1 MSDSNWLQPTES
13 CQHQSKIKASRFIAD
28 LFPVKTEEE
37 VHIFLTQVKKRE
49 YTANHHCFA
58 WRLGVDDEQIW
69 RVSDDGEPAG
79 TAGMPIYQVLVGANI
94 TNILAV
100 VSRYFG
106 GTKLGKGGL
115 MRAYGGVVQDAL
127 PMLKKRGFVP
137 RVSLECRCD
146 FEHAN
151 LVYRLIE
158 TYGAQLMD
166 QDYGSNVNIR
176 LRIRQ
181 DKADAFSWDLHEL
194 SNGLIKA
201 LPLPDKRGRLKS

>member
-13 CQHQSKIKASRFIAD
+13 CQHQTKIKASRFIAD
-28 LFPVKTEEE
+28 LFPIKSEEE
-37 VHIFLTQVKKRE
+37 VQTILTQVKKRE

-58 WRLGVDDEQIW
+58 WRLGVNDEQVW

-79 TAGMPIYQVLVGANI
+79 TAGMPIYQVFVGANI
-94 TNILAV
+94 TNILV
-100 VSRYFG
+100 VVTRYFG

-127 PMLKKRGFVP
+127 PMLKKREFVP

-146 FEHAN
+146 FEHAT

-158 TYGAQLMD
+158 SYGAQLLD
-166 QDYGSNVNIR
+166 QDYSNNVNIR
-176 LRIRQ
+176 LRIKQ
-181 DKADAFSWDLHEL
+181 EQADAFSWDLHEL
-194 SNGLIKA
+194 SNGQIKA
-201 LPLPDKRGRLKS
+201 LPVTVKGGLSKS

>member
-1 MSDSNWLQPTES
+1 MSDPDWLQPIEA
-13 CQHQSKIKASRFIAD
+13 CQHQTKIKASRFIAD
-28 LFPVKTEEE
+28 LFPIKTEAD
-37 VHIFLTQVKKRE
+37 VQTFLTQVKKRE

-58 WRLGVDDEQIW
+58 WRLGVNDEQLW

-127 PMLKKRGFVP
+127 PMLKKREFIP

-158 TYGAQLMD
+158 TYGAHLVD

-176 LRIRQ
+176 LRIKQ
-181 DKADAFSWDLHEL
+181 ADADAFSWDLHEL

-201 LPLPDKRGRLKS
+201 LAVSVKGGRSKS